1 MIPGVLLRV
10 TRVCILGVACMLVH
24 VVGVNNVCALF
35 CCCVS
40 KFSVALSN
48 ICANFS
54 KGWPCLPVFIV
65 GSFKIFW
72 MEVVIDPEIFTAQ
85 YIGVSLGIWKCVG
98 YSLYW
103 ADVLYPPVDGI

>member
-10 TRVCILGVACMLVH
+10 TQACTLGVARMLAR
-24 VVGVNNVCALF
+24 VVGVDNVFSLF

-40 KFSVALSN
+40 KFCVALSN

-54 KGWPCLPVFIV
+54 KAWPYLPVFIV

-72 MEVVIDPEIFTAQ
+72 MVIVSDPAILASL
-85 YIGVSLGIWKCVG
+85 YIRVSLGILTCVG

-103 ADVLYPPVDGI
+103 SDVLYLPVDGI

>member
-1 MIPGVLLRV
+1 MIPGLLLRV
-10 TRVCILGVACMLVH
+10 TQVFTLGVARMLVRM
-24 VVGVNNVCALF
+24 VGVDNVCALF

-54 KGWPCLPVFIV
+54 KAWPCRPMLIV
-65 GSFKIFW
+65 GSFKIFC
-72 MEVVIDPEIFTAQ
+72 MDVLSDPAIFAALS
-85 YIGVSLGIWKCVG
+85 IGVSLGIWTCVG

-103 ADVLYPPVDGI
+103 ADVLYPPVYGI